1 MLNASVVNFTKS
13 CKEIF
18 IEISI
23 EPAEFVWIMENAT
36 SNDTDL
42 KVYFAKSRSPTR
54 RPTEEAYG
62 PTEDVFQ
69 PLVAGDEFEDE
80 EFEGNAEIFCFDT
93 ES

>member
-1 MLNASVVNFTKS
+1 
-13 CKEIF
+13 
-18 IEISI
+18 
-23 EPAEFVWIMENAT
+23 MENAT

-54 RPTEEAYG
+54 RPTEEAFG

-80 EFEGNAEIFCFDT
+80 EFEGLQDKP
-93 ES
+93 